1 VVTDDHLV
9 QHVAAALWRADHP
22 AWPEGWDNARAGN
35 APWVIVSYE
44 RRAQAAIAAVRE
56 ATHEAAR

>member
-1 VVTDDHLV
+1 MTDDHLV
-9 QHVAAALWRADHP
+9 QHVAAALWHADHP

-44 RRAQAAIAAVRE
+44 RRAEAAIAAIRE
-56 ATHEAAR
+56 ATHQAAR

>member
-9 QHVAAALWRADHP
+9 QYVAAALWRADHP
-22 AWPEGWDNARAGN
+22 GWPEGWDNARAGN

-44 RRAQAAIAAVRE
+44 RRAAAAIAAVRE
-56 ATHEAAR
+56 GMQEAAR